1 MGRILGRHY
10 LGLTH
15 YFGHYLEQTRYLE
28 STHCAGER
36 EFRAPLP
43 RSAIPSRI
51 LLRISDHCHIPHL
64 ACACK
69 PACKP
74 TAPVALGIDCAHWVD
89 VKDPY
94 SVIRNSHQ
102 LLVSS
107 SVQQVEKHIG
117 VDETMHNETNVA
129 ESHAS
134 EQVTRGLLLPPS

>member
-1 MGRILGRHY
+1 MHVAWHMQRSDNRQGISPIA
-10 LGLTH
+10 
-15 YFGHYLEQTRYLE
+15 EWI
-28 STHCAGER
+28 A
-36 EFRAPLP
+36 
-43 RSAIPSRI
+43 SAI
-51 LLRISDHCHIPHL
+51 HL
-64 ACACK
+64 CCCK